1 MRQRWLRSL
10 ALALGVLALGR
21 CPFLGADTPAPIIE
35 PYPPVDAPQ
44 RSQAELGNENSR
56 LKSADPAPTASLDR
70 PIALRDEGPDGDR
83 KIQPTGLFS
92 PVGNN
97 AFALS
102 PAGSSFPV
110 AQPLPAGPGSASA
123 PMPMPTP
130 VSRTPPPDVPY
141 SWRQPTTSYPTSQDT
156 LTAPT
161 LVPMPSSPRGSSFG
175 MDSSVPPGTS
185 YSMDSAMPPGTIVST
200 PGTIVSPGVVPTP
213 GAVVTPGAVP
223 GPGVVTG
230 PMGAP
235 LVDGGC
241 MGHDCCSPGCCCPP
255 SSCAPD
261 CCAPDCCAQGCCP
274 SCCDGCCGCWN
285 NGGCCFGNRW
295 YGSAEYLLWFIRGQ
309 NVPPLLTTGPLFA
322 STPGAIGQL
331 GTTVLYGNNIQ
342 ANNPYSGMR
351 LRGGYWF
358 GDGHGLGL
366 DLGGFFLGGN
376 NTNFSSSSMGV
387 PFLGRPFTN
396 ALTGLQ
402 DVEAV
407 AAPGLAGTF
416 NAVNTF
422 FLYGVEANLRRNFLC
437 GCNWFIDGFAGWRL
451 LGLNES
457 LSMTEKLAVVSSVNP
472 MVPAGSTFLVND
484 RFGTSNLFN
493 GAQIGVIGEYRLGRW
508 SFDLRTSAALGGTQQ
523 FVNISGATTTAGPG
537 ILPTTSPGGLL
548 ALSSNIGPHTRGM
561 VSMVDEVG
569 FNVGYQFTNHI
580 RGFVGYNFL
589 WWSSVV
595 RPAEQIDLNVNPNLI
610 PPVVGGGANR
620 PQFSFNGSNFW
631 VQGIQFG
638 IDIRW

>member
-1 MRQRWLRSL
+1 VALSL
-10 ALALGVLALGR
+10 GLLVMGR
-21 CPFLGADTPAPIIE
+21 CAFLGADSTAPVIE
-35 PYPPVDAPQ
+35 PYPPVEAPQ
-44 RSQAELGNENSR
+44 PKVVAVASTE
-56 LKSADPAPTASLDR
+56 PAPTASLDR
-70 PIALRDEGPDGDR
+70 PIPLGDEGPADDR

-92 PVGNN
+92 PIDND
-97 AFALS
+97 AFAHS
-102 PAGSSFPV
+102 PAGSSLPV
-110 AQPLPAGPGSASA
+110 GQPMQAGPGNVSTPL
-123 PMPMPTP
+123 PMPAPASKTP
-130 VSRTPPPDVPY
+130 PPPDVPY
-141 SWRQPTTSYPTSQDT
+141 SWRQPPTTSPTAQETGSS
-156 LTAPT
+156 PT
-161 LVPMPSSPRGSSFG
+161 ILPMPSTASGSRFG
-175 MDSSVPPGTS
+175 VDSTVPPGTTFG
-185 YSMDSAMPPGTIVST
+185 MESAVPPGTIVSM
-200 PGTIVSPGVVPTP
+200 PGTIVSPGAVPTP
-213 GAVVTPGAVP
+213 GVAPAPGSVHGPGMLP

-241 MGHDCCSPGCCCPP
+241 MGHDCCAPGCCPP
-255 SSCAPD
+255 NCGAPN
-261 CCAPDCCAQGCCP
+261 CCAPDCCVSDCCTQGCCDGA
-274 SCCDGCCGCWN
+274 CCNGCGCCWG

-295 YGSAEYLLWFIRGQ
+295 YGSAEYLLWFIRGE

-322 STPGAIGQL
+322 PTPGAIGQT
-331 GTTVLYGNNIQ
+331 GTQVLFGNNIQ
-342 ANNPYSGMR
+342 NNNPYSGLR

-358 GDGHGLGL
+358 GDGHGLGV
-366 DLGGFFLGGN
+366 DVGAFFLGGN
-376 NTNFSSSSMGV
+376 NNNFTSTSNGV

-396 ALTGLQ
+396 TVTGFQ

-416 NAVNTF
+416 SAVNTF
-422 FLYGVEANLRRNFLC
+422 FLYGTEVNLRRNFLC

-472 MVPAGSTFLVND
+472 MIPAGSTFLVND
-484 RFGTSNLFN
+484 RFSTGNLFN
-493 GAQIGVIGEYRLGRW
+493 GAQIGAIGEYRLGRW
-508 SFDLRTSAALGGTQQ
+508 SFDVRGSVALGGTQQ
-523 FVNISGATTTAGPG
+523 FVNINGSTTSAGPG
-537 ILPTTSPGGLL
+537 IPSTTSPGGLL
-548 ALSSNIGPHTRGM
+548 ALSSNIGPHTRSM
-561 VSMVDEVG
+561 VSMVDEIG

-589 WWSSVV
+589 WWSSVI